1 MYFLSFVG
9 GSKPD
14 KKAKIQ
20 TKKTIEQVKGRNDE
34 KEGSH
39 STKLILFFIAIVAL
53 IYSIM
58 MIVFFS
64 SHIEDADKAGEDYL
78 CINDDISVY
87 KPGAS
92 GVKNIAE

>member
-1 MYFLSFVG
+1 
-9 GSKPD
+9 
-14 KKAKIQ
+14 
-20 TKKTIEQVKGRNDE
+20 
-34 KEGSH
+34 
-39 STKLILFFIAIVAL
+39 
-53 IYSIM
+53 M

-92 GVKNIAE
+92 GIKNIAE